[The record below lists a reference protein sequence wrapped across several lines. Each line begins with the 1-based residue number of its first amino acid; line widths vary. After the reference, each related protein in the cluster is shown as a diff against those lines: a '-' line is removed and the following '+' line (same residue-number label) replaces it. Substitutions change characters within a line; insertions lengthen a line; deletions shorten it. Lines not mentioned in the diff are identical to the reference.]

1 MTAKPPAARLRTII
15 PTITL
20 NPTIPILKFKR
31 SNKLKYGSQILRAN
45 ARKQNHML
53 LETMK
58 VARKSLVILNRFERL
73 CIIE

>member
-31 SNKLKYGSQILRAN
+31 SNKLKYGSQILESKRPKAESY
-45 ARKQNHML
+45 ARKP
-53 LETMK
+53 
-58 VARKSLVILNRFERL
+58 
-73 CIIE
+73 

>member
-31 SNKLKYGSQILRAN
+31 SNKLKYGSQLLASKRPKAESY
-45 ARKQNHML
+45 APGNH
-53 LETMK
+53 ESS
-58 VARKSLVILNRFERL
+58 A
-73 CIIE
+73 